1 MNNDSLKRIQ
11 KLTKEK
17 ITVSNF
23 QKDSIM
29 NNRYNNKKQF
39 NLLKTTIAA
48 CICIIFTSGLV
59 FAKDIE
65 TFIKERREGDIDACY
80 ASIEYAKE
88 KLGFEAKYNIEDMCL
103 DAYNFVKTNKNN

>member
-11 KLTKEK
+11 NLTKEK

-29 NNRYNNKKQF
+29 NNKYNNKKQF

-65 TFIKERREGDIDACY
+65 IFIKERFQIRLLTINVQ
-80 ASIEYAKE
+80 I
-88 KLGFEAKYNIEDMCL
+88 NITRIIS
-103 DAYNFVKTNKNN
+103 FNNI